1 MFEQDY
7 IKRQLRA
14 AVEGI
19 ARALELLK
27 EQRYDD
33 AESDLDAA
41 LDELLPIDREVFETL
56 DAASL
61 LPLLGEPERVEAI
74 AQVLTTQATIN
85 NAQQLS
91 HRAQRLRRRALVFF
105 EHAAANG
112 IRCNASLQQLRS
124 ELDGL
129 E

>member
-19 ARALELLK
+19 ARTLKLLK

-33 AESDLDAA
+33 AEGDLDAA
-41 LDELLPIDREVFETL
+41 LDELLTIDREVFETL

-61 LPLLGEPERVEAI
+61 LPLLGQPARVEAI
-74 AQVLTTQATIN
+74 AQVLTAQAVVCD
-85 NAQQLS
+85 AQQLGQ
-91 HRAQRLRRRALVFF
+91 RAQRLRRRALVFF
-105 EHAAANG
+105 EHAATNG
-112 IRCNASLQQLRS
+112 MECSAAMQQIRE
-124 ELDGL
+124 ELNS
-129 E
+129 